1 MFWYSIQ
8 GGKVLSNTSAQV
20 SKWICSLLDYL
31 TVGRRFSGDRQR
43 SADKRRLNFHF
54 NPETGAS
61 RVLRN
66 NGTAHNKKTR
76 NFYFRQASKSLL
88 HAWTCNTR
96 KKLLWYFEPLH
107 PTAYR
112 GTDLDILR
120 STKAPGP
127 NRSVVWFVKEQGNFY
142 LILKW
147 FISDN
152 GLKLQSLNFLLPFVS
167 SMRL

>member
-1 MFWYSIQ
+1 MNLQSSGLYH
-8 GGKVLSNTSAQV
+8 
-20 SKWICSLLDYL
+20 
-31 TVGRRFSGDRQR
+31 RRPPILRRCQR
-43 SADKRRLNFHF
+43 SADKRRLNFHL
-54 NPETGAS
+54 NTENGAS

-66 NGTAHNKKTR
+66 NGTVHNSKLIISTSF
-76 NFYFRQASKSLL
+76 NASKSLL
-88 HAWTCNTR
+88 HAWTCNTK

-107 PTAYR
+107 PTACR

-120 STKAPGP
+120 STKDPGP
-127 NRSVVWFVKEQGNFY
+127 NRSVLWFVKEQGNFY

-152 GLKLQSLNFLLPFVS
+152 VLKLQSLNFLLSFES